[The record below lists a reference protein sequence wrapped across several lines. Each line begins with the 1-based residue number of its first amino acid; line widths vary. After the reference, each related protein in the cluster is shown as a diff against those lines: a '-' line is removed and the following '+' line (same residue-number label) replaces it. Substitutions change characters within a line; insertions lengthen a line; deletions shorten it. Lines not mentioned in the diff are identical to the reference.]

1 MTGDSI
7 LDLSVYQ
14 FGILSPTRSKGKRMK
29 NSQEVLNNT
38 IKRCRERKIIIPTY
52 EEMAHPEKIPQK
64 IKDELKNIGLWDL
77 KSRNL
82 FRITW
87 KNEPVEFGGGFGKVN
102 FMEIP
107 STLTGIKARI
117 IMLIGR
123 YFPTGSHKVG
133 ATFGP
138 LVEKL
143 VQGQFDP
150 TSQKALWPST
160 GNYCRGGAYDSYLL
174 ACPCIAV
181 LPEGMS
187 KERFEWL
194 EKIGAEVYATPGSES
209 NVKEVYDKSFAL
221 RREHP
226 EEVVILNQFDEIGN
240 AIWHYVCTGQAI
252 EEVFE
257 SERGEG
263 QKFSALF
270 LTQGSAGTLG
280 CADYLRKKF
289 QMMRVGAGEA
299 LQCPTLLYNGYG
311 AHRIEGIG
319 DKHVPW
325 IFNVKAINMVAGIDD
340 EICMRLLRLFNE
352 PVGEEYLM
360 SKGISAEIVDKLH
373 LLGIS
378 SLANLVGSIKMA
390 KYFEMDE
397 KDIIFSVATDSME
410 FYQSRIEELREKE
423 GEYTRVQAALDFEAG
438 LRNIAIDHMMELSY
452 WDKKRI
458 HNLKYFTWVE
468 QLGKDVEELDRQWYD
483 DTYWEERY
491 LSYRTWDKLIREF
504 NRKTGLLA

>member
-1 MTGDSI
+1 MKDS
-7 LDLSVYQ
+7 SV
-14 FGILSPTRSKGKRMK
+14 
-29 NSQEVLNNT
+29 VLENT
-38 IKRCRERKIIIPTY
+38 KQRCRERDILIPTY
-52 EEMAHPEKIPQK
+52 EEMAHPEKIPTK
-64 IKDELKNIGLWDL
+64 IQGELKNIGLWDL
-77 KSRNL
+77 SSRNL

-87 KNEPVEFGGGFGKVN
+87 KNEPVEFGGGFGDVN
-102 FMEIP
+102 YLELP
-107 STLTGIKARI
+107 SSLTGVKARI
-117 IMLIGR
+117 IFLLGK

-143 VQGQFDP
+143 VSGRFDP

-187 KERFEWL
+187 QERFEWL
-194 EKIGAEVYATPGSES
+194 EKIGAEVHRTPGSES

-221 RREHP
+221 KRKDP
-226 EEVVILNQFDEIGN
+226 EGIVILNQFEEFGN

-252 EEVFE
+252 EEVIE
-257 SERGEG
+257 KEKLPDQR
-263 QKFSALF
+263 FSSIF

-280 CADYLRKKF
+280 CADYLRNKF
-289 QMMRVGAGEA
+289 PQIKVCAGEA

-325 IFNVKAINMVAGIDD
+325 IFNVKNMDVVAGIDD
-340 EICMRLLRLFNE
+340 SACMRLLRLFNE
-352 PVGEEYLM
+352 QVGKEYLETQ
-360 SKGISAEIVDKLH
+360 GIPDDIVNKLE

-378 SLANLVGSIKMA
+378 SLANLVGAIKVA
-390 KYFEMDE
+390 KYYEMSE
-397 KDIIFSVATDSME
+397 KDIVISIATDSME
-410 FYQSRIEELREKE
+410 LYHSRLAELRNER
-423 GEYTRVQAALDFEAG
+423 GEYAENRAAIDFEVG
-438 LRNIAIDHMMELSY
+438 LRNTAIDHILEMTY

-468 QLGKDVEELDRQWYD
+468 QLGKDVEELDRQWQENS
-483 DTYWEERY
+483 YWEEKY
-491 LSYRTWDKLIREF
+491 NSYKDWDKLIKEF
-504 NRKTGLLA
+504 NARTAIL